1 MKKNVLVLFIMAAIA
16 ISGCKKDDKKD
27 DDAKSTIVGK
37 WLVKKIYEVEYEN
50 GVKKREDTDTDFGN
64 QDFFEFKADGTGL
77 FSETGDTDPITYKV
91 TGDMLTI
98 TDSPGES
105 FDLKIKSLRGN
116 DLVLVDES
124 TETYQ
129 GVTYRNVTEITFK
142 K

>member
-1 MKKNVLVLFIMAAIA
+1 MKKNVLVLFIVAAFA

-27 DDAKSTIVGK
+27 EESKSTIVGK

-50 GVKKREDTDTDFGN
+50 DIKKREDTDTDFGN

-77 FSETGDTDPITYKV
+77 FSEVGDTDPLTYKV
-91 TGDMLTI
+91 TGDVITI

-105 FDLKIKSLRGN
+105 FDLKIKSLSGN
-116 DLVLVDES
+116 DLVLVDEA
-124 TETYQ
+124 TETDQ
-129 GVTYRNVTEITFK
+129 GITYRYVTEITFK

>member
-1 MKKNVLVLFIMAAIA
+1 MKKNVLLLFIMAALA

-37 WLVKKIYEVEYEN
+37 WLVKSIYEVEYEN
-50 GVKKREDTDTDFGN
+50 GIKKREDTDTDFGN

-105 FDLKIKSLRGN
+105 FDLKIKSLSGN

-124 TETYQ
+124 SETYQ